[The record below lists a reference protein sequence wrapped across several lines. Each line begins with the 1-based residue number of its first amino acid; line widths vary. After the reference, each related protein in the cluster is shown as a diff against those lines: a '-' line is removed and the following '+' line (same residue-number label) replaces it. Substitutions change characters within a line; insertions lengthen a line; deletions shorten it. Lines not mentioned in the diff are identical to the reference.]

1 VYAVLEDMRTT
12 LRMAWVDPA
21 LRALTSQPLFFTA
34 AWAAT
39 RPNLTKSFSSGA
51 ERIRMVA
58 LETVRAEPEWSPPG
72 VFQEADGADLERLRR
87 TLQAIHCS
95 APRVLLVIQAWA
107 FLARRR
113 RLPGTG
119 LEEPP
124 ARRGVP
130 GWQDGLVALSRP
142 IPAESEALL
151 DDATVALRS
160 AFTPPALHALALY
173 PHRLE
178 SVWRRLGRAPTG
190 PRWNQAVL
198 SIRRVA
204 SDVLRSLP
212 HPMDLQWDVL
222 SRRGLSEDRRQ
233 ALADHLMAVAGSMP
247 ASVLVASAA
256 AESYGV
262 ADVPGDW

>member
-1 VYAVLEDMRTT
+1 VHAVLDDMRNT

-21 LRALTSQPLFFTA
+21 LRALASQPVFFTA

-51 ERIRMVA
+51 ERIRALA
-58 LETVRAEPEWSPPG
+58 LEAVRGERDWVVPAHEESGSAG
-72 VFQEADGADLERLRR
+72 VQRLRR
-87 TLQAIHCS
+87 TIQAIHCA
-95 APRVLLVIQAWA
+95 APRVLLVVQAWA
-107 FLARRR
+107 IMARRR

-130 GWQDGLVALSRP
+130 SWQDGVLALSRSLP
-142 IPAESEALL
+142 PESEAIL
-151 DDATVALRS
+151 DEATVALDS
-160 AFTPPALHALALY
+160 AFPPPALHAIAPY

-178 SVWRRLGRAPTG
+178 SMWRGLNRAPAT
-190 PRWNQAVL
+190 PRWRQATL
-198 SIRRVA
+198 SMRRVA
-204 SDVLRSLP
+204 SEVLRSLP

-233 ALADHLMAVAGSMP
+233 VVADHLTAVASSMP
-247 ASVLVASAA
+247 PSVLVAAA
-256 AESYGV
+256 VAESYGV